1 VTTKLIAP
9 PEAGGWLRRLRPL
22 LFRHRRNLVLSF
34 FGSLVG
40 MGATVITPLVLRD
53 VIDAVAGGRSAS
65 VVALGLLLALGLVRF
80 GAAVARRLYAGRV
93 SYDVEYDLR
102 NVLYEHL
109 QRLDFAAH
117 DRLETGQAVSRAG
130 SDVRMVQML
139 LAFLPLMVGN
149 LIMLGL
155 SLAVMAVLSP
165 ALTLVA
171 LVVLPALAAGSARM
185 RDRVFPATWDAQ
197 QKAADVA
204 GVVEEAVTGVRVVK
218 AFAAEERELAR
229 LEGKARALFA
239 SRMRNV
245 AIQARLVPFIQT
257 LPNLGLAALL
267 LFGGNLVLDGRISLG
282 TFLAFNSYLLQLAAP
297 ARMLTMVMAA
307 GQMARAGAVRILEL
321 LDSSPRVTERD
332 DARPV
337 VDVAGDIAFSDVHF
351 AYSPGT
357 PRAHAQPLL
366 DGFSL
371 RIRPGERVA
380 LVGPSGSGKSTI
392 ALLLPR
398 FYDVDGGAVTLDG
411 LDVRDLRLDDLRRSI
426 GVVFEDAFLFSASI
440 RDNIAYGRPDATDEQ
455 VRAAAEA
462 AEADEFIEVLPLGY
476 DTVVG
481 ERGLTLSGGQRQRIT
496 LARALLTDP
505 RILVL
510 DDATSSVDPTVEAG
524 IHATLRRLMAGR
536 TTVIVAH
543 RPSTVALADRV
554 VMVDEGRVVA
564 DGTHASLL
572 AGSARYRELLG
583 GESAGGLGGVG
594 RGDLGSAGQA
604 PPYPSRSEFPPS
616 SLAGRSS
623 SAAAGAGH
631 AAQVVG
637 SWVPGRVG
645 GMGMRGGHGFME
657 AMVGDEKLAA
667 QVAALPPAVEEPD
680 IDPVAAAG
688 PDPDFR
694 LSRFVR
700 PWRGI
705 LAVGGVL
712 VAIDALAGL
721 AGPALVRAGVAGGVQ
736 DGRRG
741 ALVAASAAFAL
752 VALVDWWA
760 LWAGA
765 RWTGRLSERLLYAL
779 RIKVFAHLGRLG
791 LDFYEREMAGRIM
804 TRMTSDIEAL
814 AHLFQQGLVTLVV
827 AGLTAFGVAVALFIL
842 DWRLAT
848 AAMTVVPPLA
858 ILTWWFRRNSDAAYA
873 RVRDKV
879 AGVMASLQEGLSG
892 VRVTQAF
899 ARQDRNYSEF
909 RQVAGEHLDA
919 RLEGNRLSATYFP
932 AVELLGQVATVV
944 VVGYGAGLVRGGSL
958 TPADL
963 IAFVLYLNLFF
974 APVTQL
980 SQVFDVAQQAK
991 AATAKLA
998 ELLATPV
1005 SVPDRPGAA
1014 VPARL
1019 TGALRL
1025 EGVRFRYPGELPWAL
1040 DGVDL
1045 ALAPG
1050 ETVAL
1055 VGRTGAGKS
1064 TVVKLLARFYDPTEG
1079 RVTADGVAL
1088 SDLSAPGYRRHLG
1101 LVPQEAHLFS
1111 GTVFDNIAYGRPEAS
1126 AGEVEAAA
1134 RAVGAHDFVASLP
1147 DGYATVVSER
1157 GRSLSSGQRQL
1168 LALARARL
1176 VDPSVLLLDEAT
1188 SNLDLATEARVQ
1200 RAMGVLSEGRTT
1212 VIVAHR
1218 LATAARAD
1226 RIVVLDAGRIAE
1238 EGTHT
1243 ELLARGGLYTA
1254 MWRAGDPEAEPPGDD
1269 LLEPT
1274 G

>member
-1 VTTKLIAP
+1 MSTTLIAP

-22 LFRHRRNLVLSF
+22 LRRHRRNLALSF
-34 FGSLVG
+34 VGSVVG
-40 MGATVITPLVLRD
+40 MGATVLTPLVLRA
-53 VIDAVAGGRSAS
+53 VVDAVTRGEAAS
-65 VVALGLLLALGLVRF
+65 GVAIGLLLALGVVRF
-80 GAAVARRLYAGRV
+80 VAAVARRLYAGRV

-102 NVLYEHL
+102 NALYEHL

-130 SDVRMVQML
+130 SDVRVIQML
-139 LAFLPLMVGN
+139 LAFLPLMFGN
-149 LIMLGL
+149 LVMLGL
-155 SLAVMAVLSP
+155 SLVVMATLSP
-165 ALTLVA
+165 TLTLVT

-197 QKAADVA
+197 QKAAEVA

-229 LEGKARALFA
+229 LEERARALFA
-239 SRMRNV
+239 SRMRNI

-267 LFGGNLVLDGRISLG
+267 LFGGNLVLEGRISLG

-321 LDSSPRVTERD
+321 LDSAPQVTERPG
-332 DARPV
+332 ARPV
-337 VDVAGDIAFSDVHF
+337 GDVAGEIVFEGVRF
-351 AYSPGT
+351 GYSG
-357 PRAHAQPLL
+357 AEPLF

-380 LVGPSGSGKSTI
+380 LVGPSGSGKSTV

-398 FYDVDGGAVTLDG
+398 FYDVDGGAVSIDG
-411 LDVRDLRLDDLRRSI
+411 VDVRDLRLDELRRSI

-440 RDNIAYGRPDATDEQ
+440 RDNIAYGRPDASDEQ

-462 AEADEFIEVLPLGY
+462 AEAAEFIDALPLGY

-505 RILVL
+505 GILVL

-554 VMVDEGRVVA
+554 VLVDGGRVVA
-564 DGTHASLL
+564 DGTPAQLQ
-572 AGSARYRELLG
+572 AGSARYRELITG
-583 GESAGGLGGVG
+583 ADPS
-594 RGDLGSAGQA
+594 
-604 PPYPSRSEFPPS
+604 PPAE
-616 SLAGRSS
+616 
-623 SAAAGAGH
+623 AARTR
-631 AAQVVG
+631 
-637 SWVPGRVG
+637 PGRATAPVLPG
-645 GMGMRGGHGFME
+645 PAEPRPAVWGQGRARGSGMGRDSWMME
-657 AMVGDEKLAA
+657 AMAADGSLAA
-667 QVAALPPAVEEPD
+667 QVAALPPATDEPG
-680 IDPVAAAG
+680 IDPGAAAA
-688 PDPDFR
+688 PDPNFE

-700 PWRGI
+700 PWRGT
-705 LAVGGVL
+705 LALGAVL
-712 VAIDALAGL
+712 VALDAIAGL
-721 AGPALVRAGVAGGVQ
+721 AGPGLVRAGLAGGVQ
-736 DGRRG
+736 DGRREL
-741 ALVAASAAFAL
+741 LVMASAAFAL
-752 VALVDWWA
+752 VAMVDWWA

-779 RIKVFAHLGRLG
+779 RLKVFAHLGRLG
-791 LDFYEREMAGRIM
+791 LDFYEREKAGRIM
-804 TRMTSDIEAL
+804 TRMTGDVEAL
-814 AHLFQQGLVTLVV
+814 AQLFQQGLVTLVV
-827 AGLTAFGVAVALFIL
+827 AGLTAAGVAAALFIV
-842 DWRLAT
+842 DWRLAA
-848 AAMTVVPPLA
+848 AAMSVVPPLA
-858 ILTWWFRRNSDAAYA
+858 VLTWWFRRTSDAAYA

-932 AVELLGQVATVV
+932 AVELLGQVATAV
-944 VVGYGAGLVRGGSL
+944 VVGYGAGLVRSGSL

-980 SQVFDVAQQAK
+980 SHTFDVFQQAR
-991 AATAKLA
+991 AAADKLA

-1005 SVPDRPGAA
+1005 SVPDRPGATT
-1014 VPARL
+1014 PAAL
-1019 TGALRL
+1019 AGALRL
-1025 EGVRFRYPGELPWAL
+1025 ESVRFRYPGEHAWAL

-1045 ALAPG
+1045 AIAPG

-1079 RVTADGVAL
+1079 RVTADGVPLTELLA
-1088 SDLSAPGYRRHLG
+1088 AGYRAHLG

-1111 GTVFDNIAYGRPEAS
+1111 GTVFDNIAYGRPDADP
-1126 AGEVEAAA
+1126 AEVEEAA
-1134 RAVGAHDFVASLP
+1134 RAVGAHDVVAALP
-1147 DGYATVVSER
+1147 DGYATHVSER
-1157 GRSLSSGQRQL
+1157 GRSLSAGQRQL

-1200 RAMGVLSEGRTT
+1200 SAMGTLSRGRTT

-1226 RIVVLDAGRIAE
+1226 RIVVLDRGRIAE
-1238 EGTHT
+1238 EGTHA
-1243 ELLARGGLYTA
+1243 ELLAQGALYAA
-1254 MWRAGDPEAEPPGDD
+1254 MWRVGDPEAEPPAEDV
-1269 LLEPT
+1269 LEPT

>member
-22 LFRHRRNLVLSF
+22 LLRHRRNLVLSF
-34 FGSLVG
+34 LGSLVG
-40 MGATVITPLVLRD
+40 MGATVLTPLVLRS
-53 VIDAVAGGRSAS
+53 VIDAVARGRSAS
-65 VVALGLLLALGLVRF
+65 GLALGLLLALGLVRF
-80 GAAVARRLYAGRV
+80 GAAVGRRLYAGRV

-102 NVLYEHL
+102 NALYEHL

-130 SDVRMVQML
+130 SDVRMIQML

-149 LIMLGL
+149 LVMLGL
-155 SLAVMAVLSP
+155 SLVVMAVLSP
-165 ALTLVA
+165 TLTLVA

-197 QKAADVA
+197 QKAAEVA

-229 LEGKARALFA
+229 LERKARALFA

-267 LFGGNLVLDGRISLG
+267 LFGGNLVLEGRISLG

-321 LDSSPRVTERD
+321 LDSAPEVTERP
-332 DARPV
+332 DALPLGE
-337 VDVAGDIAFSDVHF
+337 VAGDIAFTDVRF
-351 AYSPGT
+351 AYSE
-357 PRAHAQPLL
+357 AQPLL

-398 FYDVDGGAVTLDG
+398 FYDVDGGAVALDG
-411 LDVRDLRLDDLRRSI
+411 VDVADLRLDDLRRNI

-462 AEADEFIEVLPLGY
+462 AEADEFIGVLPLGY

-536 TTVIVAH
+536 TTIIVAH

-554 VMVDEGRVVA
+554 VMVDDGRVAA
-564 DGTHASLL
+564 DGTHAELIATSP
-572 AGSARYRELLG
+572 RYRELVT
-583 GESAGGLGGVG
+583 GE
-594 RGDLGSAGQA
+594 GSG
-604 PPYPSRSEFPPS
+604 PSRPPVAVRAPAVADER
-616 SLAGRSS
+616 LAPALGVPFRGGGGM
-623 SAAAGAGH
+623 AAGAG
-631 AAQVVG
+631 A
-637 SWVPGRVG
+637 
-645 GMGMRGGHGFME
+645 MRGGHGFME
-657 AMVGDEKLAA
+657 AMVGDDKLAA
-667 QVAALPPAVEEPD
+667 QVAALPPATDEPD
-680 IDPVAAAG
+680 IDPVAAAA

-694 LSRFVR
+694 LSGFVR
-700 PWRGI
+700 PWRGA
-705 LAVGGVL
+705 LAVGVAL
-712 VAIDALAGL
+712 VALDALAGL
-721 AGPALVRAGVAGGVQ
+721 AGPVLVRAGVAGGVQ

-741 ALVAASAAFAL
+741 ALVAASGAFAL
-752 VALVDWWA
+752 VALADWWA

-779 RIKVFAHLGRLG
+779 RVKVFAHLGRLG

-814 AHLFQQGLVTLVV
+814 AQLFQQGLVTLVV
-827 AGLTAFGVAVALFIL
+827 AGLTAVGVAVALFVL
-842 DWRLAT
+842 DWRLAA

-858 ILTWWFRRNSDAAYA
+858 VLTWWFRRNSDAAYA

-932 AVELLGQVATVV
+932 AVELLGQVATAV
-944 VVGYGAGLVRGGSL
+944 VVGYGAGLVRTGSL

-974 APVTQL
+974 APLTQL

-991 AATAKLA
+991 AAAAKLA

-1014 VPARL
+1014 APAAM

-1025 EGVRFRYPGELPWAL
+1025 EGVRFRYPGEHAWAL

-1088 SDLSAPGYRRHLG
+1088 GDLSASGYRRHLG

-1111 GTVFDNIAYGRPEAS
+1111 GSVLDNIAYGRPEAG
-1126 AGEVEAAA
+1126 AAEVEAAA

-1147 DGYATVVSER
+1147 DGYATAVSER

-1176 VDPSVLLLDEAT
+1176 IDPAVLLLDEAT

-1200 RAMGVLSEGRTT
+1200 AAMGALSRGRTT

-1218 LATAARAD
+1218 LATAARAG

-1238 EGTHT
+1238 EGSHA
-1243 ELLARGGLYTA
+1243 ELLARGGLYAA

-1269 LLEPT
+1269 VLEPT